1 MRLRSHYIQYDIYVD
16 DIIDDIYL
24 IRAIVAAT
32 ARDSM
37 KSQQRSNIVWFG
49 EIYSISTFD
58 LILHCIIIGNGYSSS
73 SLRNVL
79 FTIIRMK
86 L

>member
-1 MRLRSHYIQYDIYVD
+1 MRLQSHYIQYDIYVD

-24 IRAIVAAT
+24 IRANVAAT

-58 LILHCIIIGNGYSSS
+58 LHCIIIGNGY